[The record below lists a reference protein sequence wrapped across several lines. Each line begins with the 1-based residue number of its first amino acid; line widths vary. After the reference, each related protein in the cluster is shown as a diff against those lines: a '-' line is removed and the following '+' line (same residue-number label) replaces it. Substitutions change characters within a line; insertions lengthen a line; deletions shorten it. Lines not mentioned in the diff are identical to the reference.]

1 MTQPDTPE
9 RLHRETEMKKLV
21 KLLQE
26 TLDSNEKA
34 TIPTV
39 VENVVVETRFTLQ
52 AAERLKTMLAKLG
65 KPTYD
70 AAIKIISDIGAATV
84 KKMLGL

>member
-1 MTQPDTPE
+1 
-9 RLHRETEMKKLV
+9 MKKLV

-65 KPTYD
+65 KTN
-70 AAIKIISDIGAATV
+70 
-84 KKMLGL
+84 L